1 MCSCASHCIGAALGD
16 VIVAA
21 KRGDRFTRAM
31 PTGGKARVALRGHGR
46 IDALPLVEPTILRC
60 PANRSINP
68 IADSLRGTGDDRCL
82 AEP

>member
-46 IDALPLVEPTILRC
+46 IDALPSS
-60 PANRSINP
+60 NR
-68 IADSLRGTGDDRCL
+68 RF
-82 AEP
+82 